1 MNLTP
6 NEQITDI
13 EQMLTKIKD
22 IIISGDIP
30 KGLAGDLLSQSLLVR
45 YDRLSAQLA
54 QLQRH

>member
-22 IIISGDIP
+22 IITSGDLP
-30 KGLAGDLLSQSLLVR
+30 TGLAGDLLSQSLLDR

-54 QLQRH
+54 QLQRY